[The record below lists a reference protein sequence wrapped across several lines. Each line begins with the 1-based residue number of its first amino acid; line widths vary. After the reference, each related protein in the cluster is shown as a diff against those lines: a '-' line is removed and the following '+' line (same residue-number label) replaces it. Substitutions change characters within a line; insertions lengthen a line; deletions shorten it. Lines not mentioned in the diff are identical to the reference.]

1 MSNCLV
7 CGKAFDK
14 GATGVCPECSRG
26 ETNLDERPG
35 VIPWNPKWNEEPEI
49 LEACAAVGSLIKGPL
64 DKDEEEEENE

>member
-7 CGKAFDK
+7 CGKYLSK

-35 VIPWNPKWNEEPEI
+35 IIPWDPKWDEPDSVEQ
-49 LEACAAVGSLIKGPL
+49 ARAAVGSLVEGPL
-64 DKDEEEEENE
+64 DEEEEEE